1 MASSIYDILRITGF
15 FMDETNSGDQH
26 PHIKENWKE
35 VIERRWIISG
45 FVRNGVIAASGLSLV
60 ILALY
65 MGGSMPDTGFSDNT
79 LFLLLRLLRYSS
91 LLLCAFS
98 LFAMAYSVQRMVNQP
113 GIKNALRLFIYFI
126 IGLLGA
132 GFAMLYSFIVAASE
146 GNV

>member
-1 MASSIYDILRITGF
+1 MNEANTDGG
-15 FMDETNSGDQH
+15 GDKQ
-26 PHIKENWKE
+26 PPDKKENWKD
-35 VIERRWIISG
+35 VMERRWIISG
-45 FVRNGVIAASGLSLV
+45 FVRNGVLVTFGLSLA

-65 MGGSMPDTGFSDNT
+65 MAGSMPDMGFSDNT

-98 LFAMAYSVQRMVNQP
+98 LFAMAYSVQRMVNKP
-113 GIKNALRLFIYFI
+113 GIRNALSLFFYFM

-132 GFAMLYSFIVAASE
+132 GLAMLYSFIVAASE

>member
-1 MASSIYDILRITGF
+1 
-15 FMDETNSGDQH
+15 MDETNNNGGGDK
-26 PHIKENWKE
+26 PPEIKENWKDA
-35 VIERRWIISG
+35 IERRWIISG
-45 FVRNGVIAASGLSLV
+45 FVRNGVIASSGLSIA

-65 MGGSMPDTGFSDNT
+65 IAGSMPDTGFSDST

-98 LFAMAYSVQRMVNQP
+98 LFAMGYSVQRMVNHP
-113 GIKNALRLFIYFI
+113 GIKNALRLFLYFI

-132 GFAMLYSFIVAASE
+132 GLAMLYSFIVAASE

>member
-1 MASSIYDILRITGF
+1 
-15 FMDETNSGDQH
+15 MDETNSGDNK
-26 PHIKENWKE
+26 PADIKENWKDAM
-35 VIERRWIISG
+35 ERRWIISG
-45 FVRNGVIAASGLSLV
+45 FVRNGVLVTFVLSLA

-65 MGGSMPDTGFSDNT
+65 MTGSMPDTGFSDNT

-98 LFAMAYSVQRMVNQP
+98 LFAMGYSVQRMVNNP
-113 GIKNALRLFIYFI
+113 GIKNALGLFSYFI

-132 GFAMLYSFIVAASE
+132 GLAMLYSFIVAASE